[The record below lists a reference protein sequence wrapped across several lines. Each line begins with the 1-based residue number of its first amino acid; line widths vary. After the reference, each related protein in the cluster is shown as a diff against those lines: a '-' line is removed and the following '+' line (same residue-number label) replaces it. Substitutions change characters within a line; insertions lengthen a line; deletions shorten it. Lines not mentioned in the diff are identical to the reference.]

1 MGTSSSSGN
10 QGQPNP
16 SVSINDGDLQPEK
29 SSPTDQDSEQKITS
43 SWLYA
48 VKGKI
53 AKTVE
58 EKYTEYKNEKEM
70 RKLHQNSNASSNLNS
85 QFYNPEGSFDDFLL
99 DNDDDLEPK
108 RKNC

>member
-43 SWLYA
+43 SWLHT

-70 RKLHQNSNASSNLNS
+70 RKLHQNSNAHSSNLSN
-85 QFYNPEGSFDDFLL
+85 QFNIDGSFDDFLL
-99 DNDDDLEPK
+99 ENDDADEDVEVE
-108 RKNC
+108 